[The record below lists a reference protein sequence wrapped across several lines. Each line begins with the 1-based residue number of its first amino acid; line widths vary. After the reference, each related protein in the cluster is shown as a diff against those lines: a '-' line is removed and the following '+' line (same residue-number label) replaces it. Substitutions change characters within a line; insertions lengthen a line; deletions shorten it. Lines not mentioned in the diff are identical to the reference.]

1 MITTVIGRT
10 FLNKYNKEMGTD
22 LTAKDFVSS
31 VFFNYFFN
39 HQKYFIWQTNS
50 PFVQGVTKSKK
61 LTTKELEQKLCD
73 LHDKVDNSIPD
84 ASFAI
89 GFPASEEDE
98 YGKSSGL
105 VTDLE
110 LNTSMDEVY
119 LSWIGVGLGIG
130 VAGAYCL
137 LIDDAEILWRIYQGW
152 ETYREFLNNSTLT
165 NMRPH
170 QINTWNGQ
178 WLTYV
183 LGKNFDPDFD
193 FNTLVSVGFIKV
205 SDKVIEINTVNWS
218 NLFFSLSLLY
228 PDRTLNAYVYSFGKM
243 NKTIG
248 FIPLY
253 LKSATKLID
262 VFKMLFPYAE
272 NQFKTSEF
280 QSLFGIH
287 IKRACELGA
296 IGLQALRPDSLKK
309 YINTDKKLKFKRED
323 DFLNYKIYKTWL
335 IAMISS
341 NKKETVEYS
350 EQIARLLLEYRKG
363 AKKNDRT
370 NLIDKELFEKNSK
383 KDFISVLIVILPDV
397 TNEEALVL
405 KGLRDRVHFMTNE
418 EFTYFRTL
426 LKFDYAF
433 IEKQN

>member
-10 FLNKYNKEMGTD
+10 FLNKYNKEMGTE
-22 LTAKDFVSS
+22 LTAKDFVST

-61 LTTKELEQKLCD
+61 LTTKELGQKLST
-73 LHDKVDNSIPD
+73 LHEKVENSTPD

-89 GFPASEEDE
+89 GFPASEDKE
-98 YGKSSGL
+98 YATTSGL

-110 LNTSMDEVY
+110 MSTTTEEVY

-130 VAGAYCL
+130 VAGGYCL
-137 LIDDAEILWRIYQGW
+137 LIDDAEILWRLYQGW
-152 ETYREFLNNSTLT
+152 ETYRQFLNDPTLT
-165 NMRPH
+165 NMRGN

-183 LGKNFDPDFD
+183 LGKNFDSDFD
-193 FNTLVSVGFIKV
+193 FNSLVSDGFIKE
-205 SDKVIEINTVNWS
+205 SDKVIEVNTVNWS

-228 PDRTLNAYVYSFGKM
+228 PDRTLNAYVYSFGQM

-248 FIPLY
+248 FIPLH

-262 VFKMLFPYAE
+262 VFKILFPYAE

-287 IKRACELGA
+287 IKRACEQGT
-296 IGLQALRPDSLKK
+296 IGLRALRPDTLRK
-309 YINTDKKLKFKRED
+309 YINTDKNLKFKQED

-363 AKKNDRT
+363 AKKNDRA
-370 NLIDKELFEKNSK
+370 NLIDKELLDKNSK
-383 KDFISVLIVILPDV
+383 KDFISALIVMIPDV
-397 TNEEALVL
+397 TNEDAAVL
-405 KGLRDRVHFMTNE
+405 KGLRDRVHLMTNE
-418 EFTYFRTL
+418 EFVYFRTL